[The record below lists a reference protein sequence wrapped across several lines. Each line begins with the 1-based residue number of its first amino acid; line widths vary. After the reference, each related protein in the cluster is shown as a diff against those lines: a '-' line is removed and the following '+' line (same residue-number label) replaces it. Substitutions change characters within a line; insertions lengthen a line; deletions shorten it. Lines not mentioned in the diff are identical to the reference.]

1 MNAYSSSPLL
11 ACITVA
17 ISILILRITIVV
29 RSIHQS
35 RRLHSYNVDT
45 TSDDIR
51 HEDKAPL
58 QSTPITS
65 TPIRTMAI
73 LGSGGHTTEM
83 IHLLQELDPKVYYPV
98 LYVVA
103 HSDSTSVVRLKRY
116 IDEIDKDADYWKSE
130 RWVARYPHEDDS
142 NATTSD
148 AATTNAINSK
158 VVRLPRPREVHQS
171 YLSSILP
178 TIHAIFR
185 TILILWREDPQL
197 ILANGPGL
205 CVPLIY
211 MVFVFRVMG
220 LYVLRGLYRRLF
232 TTDTNTTTPSTRAM
246 ECRVVFTESLCRVQT
261 LSLSG
266 RLVYPIADQFVVHWP
281 SLKRKYSMVDICDV
295 FVKHDDEEE

>member
-1 MNAYSSSPLL
+1 
-11 ACITVA
+11 
-17 ISILILRITIVV
+17 
-29 RSIHQS
+29 
-35 RRLHSYNVDT
+35 
-45 TSDDIR
+45 
-51 HEDKAPL
+51 
-58 QSTPITS
+58 
-65 TPIRTMAI
+65 TMAI

-83 IHLLQELDPKVYYPV
+83 IHLLQELDPKVYSPV
-98 LYVVA
+98 LYGVA
-103 HSDSTSVVRLKRY
+103 HSDSTSVVRLK
-116 IDEIDKDADYWKSE
+116 
-130 RWVARYPHEDDS
+130 HDS

-148 AATTNAINSK
+148 AATTNATNAK

-220 LYVLRGLYRRLF
+220 LYVLRG
-232 TTDTNTTTPSTRAM
+232 
-246 ECRVVFTESLCRVQT
+246 VVFTESLCRVQT

-281 SLKRKYSMVDICDV
+281 SLKRKY
-295 FVKHDDEEE
+295 